1 MLKGGKRRYGVSE
14 EEKGWKRKKI
24 LVLKGRK
31 RRYGVSEE
39 EKGWKRKRANE
50 C

>member
-1 MLKGGKRRYGVSE
+1 MKKERGRKRRG
-14 EEKGWKRKKI
+14 KGFLLEVKRKKI
-24 LVLKGRK
+24 LVLKGGK